1 MRSKELICSK
11 ECPQK
16 VLKLVDNS
24 KKCSKEG
31 VTQKSAHKSAQ
42 RSGLLKKVLKKG
54 VTQKSAKK
62 GPQKS
67 KPTEKSAQ
75 KRKSLKRVLK
85 KALKKVNPFSKE
97 EVIALN
103 CQLIMIIMN
112 SGLQLL
118 KFW

>member
-31 VTQKSAHKSAQ
+31 GTQKSAHKSAQ

-62 GPQKS
+62 ALKIVNPQK
-67 KPTEKSAQ
+67 KV
-75 KRKSLKRVLK
+75 LKRGSH
-85 KALKKVNPFSKE
+85 SKE
-97 EVIALN
+97 CSRKPSKE
-103 CQLIMIIMN
+103 
-112 SGLQLL
+112 
-118 KFW
+118 